1 MATLVFKVSGEVMAK
16 FCQNPDLCRKVKSAQ
31 ISLMMP
37 VASTQIFGFISTW
50 PPWWF
55 HVHHLRRASTS
66 LEARLKNPSL
76 TCFMM
81 KQATGCPMHVLTSFS
96 STHWFWG
103 ANWQISSHLVL
114 RPKPRNRCSDFVGQI
129 TKPHLPFLRMKPGN
143 PSEWFWGQTTRTVAT
158 GFEAKPRETVD
169 LGFEVEPRDSHFS
182 SPCARCKSHTASP
195 DLSIVRPPSTR
206 PVRDHP
212 RSSAPGLLLLPWSS
226 SLPTMSH
233 LSPTHHETSKCDSLH
248 KHIGVKQLK
257 YLGFEFKPRQVN
269 DSSQSNLGTDHL
281 VSQKEY
287 ENNIN

>member
-66 LEARLKNPSL
+66 LEARLKNPSS

-158 GFEAKPRETVD
+158 GFGLNHEKLWTLVLRLSQET
-169 LGFEVEPRDSHFS
+169 RTSHLLVHGANRIQRRLTSRS
-182 SPCARCKSHTASP
+182 SGHRVP
-195 DLSIVRPPSTR
+195 DLCVTIPDPLHRVSYSCHDPRRCPPCRTC
-206 PVRDHP
+206 H
-212 RSSAPGLLLLPWSS
+212 LH
-226 SLPTMSH
+226 TM
-233 LSPTHHETSKCDSLH
+233 
-248 KHIGVKQLK
+248 
-257 YLGFEFKPRQVN
+257 RQANVI
-269 DSSQSNLGTDHL
+269 LYT
-281 VSQKEY
+281 
-287 ENNIN
+287 NI